1 MTNVAPNAG
10 TAVGAYMPGGVQAN
24 ITAGAQPVIPTVG
37 SSVQQTAATIGS
49 YPQEASSYGPA
60 RVASYSNAPNYAN
73 YALQGQGDASN
84 VAASAYAGANPSS
97 APYTRASSQAQGYH
111 PYRRV

>member
-1 MTNVAPNAG
+1 MTANVAANPG
-10 TAVGAYMPGGVQAN
+10 AVAAYMPGATN

-37 SSVQQTAATIGS
+37 SAVPQTAATMGS

-60 RVASYSNAPNYAN
+60 RVASYANAPNYAN

-84 VAASAYAGANPSS
+84 VASAYAGSNPSS
-97 APYTRASSQAQGYH
+97 APYSRASSQAQGYH